1 MLAETIGIVGLFDHP
16 TGTIL
21 DEENDGHQ
29 MSLGEQMSTIG
40 RNRLFLALTLSLS
53 GLYFV
58 VTGIQFWVTDYMTT
72 PVSEGGIG
80 IDAGLVVLSFSL
92 SSLTGPTAGVFFG
105 GWYIDRMGGYK
116 DETGAAAAG
125 TLKRCTV
132 FGALALAFAIPAAFL
147 SSFWPIQIAM
157 WWVLFFGG
165 ALLSPATGVC
175 INSVKPEL
183 RAFASALSMF
193 SYNILGYSAAPF
205 VCGVL
210 AEQFSLKWGFRTV
223 LLSSS
228 VAFVGLAMA
237 WRLAETDF
245 QEHESKHTRD

>member
-1 MLAETIGIVGLFDHP
+1 M
-16 TGTIL
+16 
-21 DEENDGHQ
+21 
-29 MSLGEQMSTIG
+29 
-40 RNRLFLALTLSLS
+40 
-53 GLYFV
+53 
-58 VTGIQFWVTDYMTT
+58 
-72 PVSEGGIG
+72 
-80 IDAGLVVLSFSL
+80 
-92 SSLTGPTAGVFFG
+92 
-105 GWYIDRMGGYK
+105 
-116 DETGAAAAG
+116 
-125 TLKRCTV
+125 
-132 FGALALAFAIPAAFL
+132 
-147 SSFWPIQIAM
+147 
-157 WWVLFFGG
+157 
-165 ALLSPATGVC
+165 GVC